1 MRESTVL
8 LVDDHELLRES
19 LCERL
24 QREAF
29 ITVVGAAG
37 NAEEAIDLA
46 RSHRPD
52 IIVMD
57 IDMPGLTCFEAARR
71 ITAAQPDVRLI
82 FLSAHTHDH
91 YIEQALKVGALGY
104 LTKSE
109 SPKKLVAA
117 ISAAMRNEGSF
128 SDEIRNRMVIGPG
141 RARLSD
147 QVVSR
152 VSTLS
157 EREIETLRYIA
168 RGLPHKKI
176 ADLMHVGPRTI
187 AKHTE
192 NLMRK
197 LGIHDRVELARFA
210 IREGL
215 SEP

>member
-1 MRESTVL
+1 MPESTVL
-8 LVDDHELLRES
+8 LVDDHELLRET
-19 LCERL
+19 LRERL

-37 NAEEAIDLA
+37 NAEEAIELA

-52 IIVMD
+52 VIVMD
-57 IDMPGLTCFEAARR
+57 IDMPGLVCFEAARQ

-109 SPKKLVAA
+109 PPEKLVTA
-117 ISAAMRNEGSF
+117 ISAAMRNESSF
-128 SDEIRNRMVIGPG
+128 SDEIRSRMVIESE

-147 QVVSR
+147 KVVSR
-152 VSTLS
+152 ASTLS
-157 EREIETLRYIA
+157 ERENETLRYIA
-168 RGLPHKKI
+168 RGLPHKEI
-176 ADLMHVGPRTI
+176 ADLMHVGPRTV

>member
-1 MRESTVL
+1 MPESTVL
-8 LVDDHELLRES
+8 LVDDHELLRET
-19 LCERL
+19 LRERL

-29 ITVVGAAG
+29 ITVVGTAG
-37 NAEEAIDLA
+37 NAEEAIELA

-52 IIVMD
+52 VIVMD
-57 IDMPGLTCFEAARR
+57 IDMPGLVCFEAAREMM
-71 ITAAQPDVRLI
+71 AAQPDLRLI

-109 SPKKLVAA
+109 PPEKLVAA

-128 SDEIRNRMVIGPG
+128 SEEIRTRLVIEPG
-141 RARLSD
+141 RARLAD
-147 QVVSR
+147 KAASR
-152 VSTLS
+152 ASTLS

-168 RGLPHKKI
+168 RGLPHKEI
-176 ADLMHVGPRTI
+176 AALMHVGPRTV

-215 SEP
+215 AEP

>member
-1 MRESTVL
+1 MSKITVL
-8 LVDDHELLRES
+8 LVDDHELLRET
-19 LCERL
+19 LRERL
-24 QREAF
+24 EREAL
-29 ITVVGAAG
+29 ITVVGTASD
-37 NAEEAIDLA
+37 AEEAIELA
-46 RSHRPD
+46 SDRCPD

-57 IDMPGLTCFEAARR
+57 IDMPGLSCFDAARK
-71 ITAAQPDVRLI
+71 IMAEQPDVRLI
-82 FLSAHTHDH
+82 FLSAHAHDH
-91 YIEQALKVGALGY
+91 YIEQALEVGALGY
-104 LTKSE
+104 LTKNE
-109 SPKKLVAA
+109 PPETLVAA

-128 SDEIRNRMVIGPG
+128 SEQVRSRLIIDPK

-147 QVVSR
+147 KSSSR

-168 RGLPHKKI
+168 RGLPHKEI
-176 ADLMHVGPRTI
+176 ADLMDVGPRTI